1 MRFDAYAA
9 TIKEA
14 ELPYVAES
22 LASSLNGVVSRGR
35 PMRRYA
41 QTLHIDVGG
50 RMAAW
55 AGMDSASGA
64 VYIEGKGET
73 TPDLA
78 RAIRVR
84 FPEHQVPRADVAED
98 FDNPGAFDFL
108 LSLVRVAK
116 GPRVKGGF
124 VALPDDVQDG
134 KTWAAGVRGG
144 VGFVRVYEAG
154 KHPDRLCM
162 GRPDWSRIEG
172 EFRPH
177 YARDKVAAAK
187 MQPVDFWGLTGWTH
201 KVGEA
206 LCQIP
211 INRFEPE
218 IRRYSFDKTTRYIAN
233 TFRRHLEEM
242 LTNGEDIA
250 RTFQAVWEE
259 EDEFARM
266 TQQNRRT
273 H

>member
-9 TIKEA
+9 TIREA
-14 ELPYVAES
+14 DLGAVAES
-22 LASSLNGVVSRGR
+22 LASSLNGIVSRGR

-41 QTLHIDVGG
+41 TTLNIDVGP

-55 AGMDSASGA
+55 AGLDAASGA
-64 VYIEGKGET
+64 IYVEGKGET
-73 TPDLA
+73 SPDLA
-78 RAIRVR
+78 NAIRLCY
-84 FPEHQVPRADVAED
+84 PEHQVPRADVAQD
-98 FDNPGAFDFL
+98 YDDPGAFDSL
-108 LSLVRVAK
+108 LSLVRSVK
-116 GPRVKGGF
+116 GSRVKSGF

-144 VGFVRVYEAG
+144 AGFVRVYEAG
-154 KHPDRLCM
+154 KHPDRVCM
-162 GRPDWSRIEG
+162 GRPDWTRIEG

-177 YARDKVAAAK
+177 YAKDKLAASK
-187 MQPVDFWGLTGWTH
+187 MQPLDFWGLTGWTH

-242 LTNGEDIA
+242 INNGEDIT
-250 RTFQAVWEE
+250 RTFKAVWEE
-259 EDEFARM
+259 EDEFSRV
-266 TQQNRRT
+266 NRHIRKP